1 MSYQGPT
8 CTGCGGQGG
17 YPETTPHAD
26 GSQTTVF
33 RPCTECSGR
42 GHQ

>member
-17 YPETTPHAD
+17 YPETTPKPD
-26 GSQTTVF
+26 GSQITIWRT
-33 RPCTECSGR
+33 CTGCHGQ
-42 GHQ
+42 GHH